1 MLGFFRLI
9 SHLMVSTSQQQEPG
23 SHFLKMMAWMSQWWC
38 YESWSPDNHNHDQ
51 VSGRNHWCS
60 LVMQQVKFSY
70 YLIDQKF
77 LTTRGESIILGTII
91 KKNCV
96 KVQISRSTD
105 KLKEKAKALT
115 ENSKNLDN
123 VIHDHLHRCFQL
135 SIMTQNWNRKL
146 YMCDSSS

>member
-1 MLGFFRLI
+1 
-9 SHLMVSTSQQQEPG
+9 
-23 SHFLKMMAWMSQWWC
+23 
-38 YESWSPDNHNHDQ
+38 
-51 VSGRNHWCS
+51 
-60 LVMQQVKFSY
+60 MQQVKFSY

-123 VIHDHLHRCFQL
+123 VIELQV
-135 SIMTQNWNRKL
+135 
-146 YMCDSSS
+146 